1 MLHKLF
7 RLLLNDSSDVFFC
20 VEFLFNAGTKVPHE
34 CKVCCHSA
42 FFLKWI
48 HPLTP
53 VKDPG
58 LSGQEVSMTCPDAGT
73 VSKVTQTLNWQYC
86 SARISVRLTPPSK
99 TICSHLSSPFFYS
112 ETEGF
117 MAAVCDLGPVLVCNA
132 LRWMRP
138 SNCQMMNC
146 GLLGRLSAM

>member
-1 MLHKLF
+1 MEKVCRTPGRDDSYDIITVVIGLLKAPPAPKRMLHKLF

-73 VSKVTQTLNWQYC
+73 VSKVTQTLN
-86 SARISVRLTPPSK
+86 
-99 TICSHLSSPFFYS
+99 
-112 ETEGF
+112 
-117 MAAVCDLGPVLVCNA
+117 
-132 LRWMRP
+132 
-138 SNCQMMNC
+138 
-146 GLLGRLSAM
+146 